1 MLFKPNL
8 HNYFFLYFSDCTYL
22 HKFSAVVQEIYFF
35 DDNSVK
41 FSIYFVQI
49 YHHHKHPRQNAET
62 ASGLNEE
69 KIKVDLRKFL

>member
-1 MLFKPNL
+1 
-8 HNYFFLYFSDCTYL
+8 
-22 HKFSAVVQEIYFF
+22 VQEIYFF